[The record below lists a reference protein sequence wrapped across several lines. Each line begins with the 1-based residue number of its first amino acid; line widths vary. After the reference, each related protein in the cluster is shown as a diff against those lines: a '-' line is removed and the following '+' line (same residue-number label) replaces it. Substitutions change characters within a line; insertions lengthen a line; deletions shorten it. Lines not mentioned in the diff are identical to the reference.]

1 MAIGIIGGTGLYAL
15 DWVGE
20 TEQVRVS
27 TRYGE
32 ATCFRTVVADREV
45 YFLPRHGVDHATPPH
60 RINYRANI
68 RALQELGVTT
78 LLASSACGSLT
89 GSLPPGR
96 LALPDQFLDFTKLRA
111 TTFFDGAEGSA
122 IHIDM
127 TEPYCPKLRTVLAN
141 LAKAAEVEIT
151 DHATYVCAEG
161 PRFETPAEIR
171 FYANAGGELVGMT
184 GVPECTLAREAELC
198 YATVSVVTNFAAGIS
213 ESRLSHGE
221 VVEVMKAQL
230 GALSLLLQQA
240 LSLPDL
246 EGDCLCRHALDE
258 YREMGV
264 LPTRS
269 MGL

>member
-20 TEQVRVS
+20 TEQVRAN
-27 TRYGE
+27 TPYGE
-32 ATCFRTVVADREV
+32 ATCFRAVVADREV
-45 YFLPRHGVDHATPPH
+45 FFLPRHGVDHATPPH

-68 RALQELGVTT
+68 RALQELGATVVF
-78 LLASSACGSLT
+78 ASSACGSLT
-89 GSLPPGR
+89 RSLPPGR
-96 LALPDQFLDFTKLRA
+96 LALPDQFLDFTKLRP

-122 IHIDM
+122 IHVDV
-127 TEPYCPKLRTVLAN
+127 TEPYCPRLRAALAD
-141 LAKAAEVEIT
+141 LAKANGVELA
-151 DHATYVCAEG
+151 DRATYVCAEG

-198 YATVSVVTNFAAGIS
+198 YATVSVVTNFAAGLS
-213 ESRLSHGE
+213 DSRLTHGE
-221 VVEVMKAQL
+221 VVEVMGAQL

-246 EGDCLCRHALDE
+246 EGDCPCRHALDE

-264 LPTRS
+264 LPPRS